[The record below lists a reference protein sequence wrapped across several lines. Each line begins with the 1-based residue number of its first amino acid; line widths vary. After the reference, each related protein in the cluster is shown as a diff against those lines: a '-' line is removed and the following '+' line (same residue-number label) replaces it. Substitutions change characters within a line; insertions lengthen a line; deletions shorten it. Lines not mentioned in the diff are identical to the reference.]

1 MKYILLVSL
10 MITCS
15 LAYCLEK
22 DIAVDNFGNKLQDKW
37 GEPIYIDEIN
47 RKPVDKNG
55 FPVKN
60 ENIFNDGGLGK
71 YNNDK
76 DIYDNNGFKAKR
88 WDK

>member
-1 MKYILLVSL
+1 
-10 MITCS
+10 MITCP
-15 LAYCLEK
+15 LVYCWEK

-37 GEPIYIDEIN
+37 GEQIYIDEIN

-60 ENIFNDGGLGK
+60 ENIFNDDGLGK
-71 YNNDK
+71 YNK
-76 DIYDNNGFKAKR
+76 ERDIYDSNGFKAKR